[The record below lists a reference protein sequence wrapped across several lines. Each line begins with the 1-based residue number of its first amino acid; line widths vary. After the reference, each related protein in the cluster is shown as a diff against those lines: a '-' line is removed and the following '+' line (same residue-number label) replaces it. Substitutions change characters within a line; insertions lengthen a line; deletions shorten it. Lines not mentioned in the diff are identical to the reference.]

1 MSASWRGAHPA
12 TSGLVIEVRDEEVLE
27 AGGAEAEDGVGEG
40 GEGGVGVG
48 EELDGERVVGGR
60 GRGRPSSAWRPARPP
75 RGRVRRLRAARG
87 ECLVV
92 RSGSRG
98 GCYRNGAG
106 RVNPSAARK
115 RISHTFPQFR
125 EIPLRAAHPHR
136 AGGIGTAAASRG
148 RSNSTVRETHTIV
161 RSGSG
166 DFNQNHV
173 RWNRL
178 RDLRAPGNDSH
189 RVRLRLR
196 RREQVFQRVG
206 GGVQMETFAVP

>member
-1 MSASWRGAHPA
+1 MKRFSKPAARRRRTALVKEAKVASGSAKSWTGSEASADEGAGVLRQRG
-12 TSGLVIEVRDEEVLE
+12 
-27 AGGAEAEDGVGEG
+27 
-40 GEGGVGVG
+40 
-48 EELDGERVVGGR
+48 
-60 GRGRPSSAWRPARPP
+60 
-75 RGRVRRLRAARG
+75 VRRALPEDAFAVFERPGG
-87 ECLVV
+87 ECLV

-136 AGGIGTAAASRG
+136 AGGIGKAAASRG